1 MTVPQGPQARLV
13 PETPEADARLRPGAY
28 VGSVADVV
36 ALATHPVGR
45 AHPATRGALATCG
58 AALHRAAVAPPLL
71 CAASP
76 VCDGPDC
83 DGVDPRLLRR
93 RGVVGLPPGVRAELP
108 RWDALARDRDVVAAR
123 EEVAP
128 EAQEVAAAFGG
139 VGHGASVA
147 TGAEAGQ

>member
-1 MTVPQGPQARLV
+1 VTTACATMPPHCLA
-13 PETPEADARLRPGAY
+13 PAEADARRRNSAASGWVVGA
-28 VGSVADVV
+28 D
-36 ALATHPVGR
+36 
-45 AHPATRGALATCG
+45 
-58 AALHRAAVAPPLL
+58 AAFAPPLL

-108 RWDALARDRDVVAAR
+108 RWEALARDRDVVAAR

-128 EAQEVAAAFGG
+128 EAQEVAAAGGG
-139 VGHGASVA
+139 VGHASDRVPSLA
-147 TGAEAGQ
+147 ARESGR